1 MVEQVLVAE
10 RLWIEFPRRP
20 LELDEVDDR
29 TLIGQPP

>member
-10 RLWIEFPRRP
+10 RLWIESPCRP